1 MRSPRTLR
9 HLRALAAVL
18 ALSVVAAACS
28 DETEDDPLGGDTTTT
43 EERSS
48 DDGGATDDGGSEGAE
63 VEVPDGWQVIEGDGV
78 SIAVPDE
85 WIDVPLEEFE
95 MGSED
100 FQELMPE
107 ADEAMLNQA
116 AQVVQQGGVLL
127 AFGPPVDDFTD
138 NLNILELPV
147 RAELDQLEREAQLGM
162 DALGAEMRSLDRVEL
177 PAGDA
182 IRVRYS
188 AEFQSPEG
196 PFTVEGVQFYIPVD
210 GATYVLTISTVADPD
225 DLADDMAASFEVA

>member
-1 MRSPRTLR
+1 
-9 HLRALAAVL
+9 L